1 MENLIQGVWKLI
13 SQQVEIQATGEK
25 EYPLGRNP
33 SGYVTFTAEGR
44 ATFILTAEG
53 RRPAKTVQERAELLS
68 SLVAYTGSYRL
79 EGDNWI
85 TEVEVA
91 WNPEWVGTEQTRL
104 FKIDSKRLHVLTPWR
119 VMPNWPEKGMQRSI
133 LVFERSK

>member
-53 RRPAKTVQERAELLS
+53 RKPAKTVQERAELLS
-68 SLVAYTGSYRL
+68 SLHR
-79 EGDNWI
+79 
-85 TEVEVA
+85 
-91 WNPEWVGTEQTRL
+91 
-104 FKIDSKRLHVLTPWR
+104 
-119 VMPNWPEKGMQRSI
+119 
-133 LVFERSK
+133 